1 MVKNVE
7 IPIENLKTGMVIGK
21 SIEDRLGRHLIEP
34 GTRVNKY
41 AISELMNNGVRKVI
55 IRIGQEDNKRG
66 SLSPAA
72 EYMVKQLRRSDPPT
86 VTLESKIKKRIAKGI
101 ELIYQDPENAE
112 IAKTASGITH
122 DLVEAIEKNHA
133 VALNI
138 NALKCSDEYTFK
150 HSVDVAIISMVIA
163 KEQKKSSKEI
173 YEIGMA
179 GLLHDIGKTRVPLE
193 ILNKPARLTPEE
205 FEIMKKHST
214 YSYELVAENNEIPID
229 VKIAMLQHH
238 EKMDGS
244 GYPYGATDEH
254 IHSYAKILTVSDI
267 YDALVTERPYKTGK
281 SPREAVEMLMA
292 MTNELDLSALNSFMQ
307 MMILYPVDSTVQLS
321 NGETAK
327 VVQRNP
333 DFLLRPVVVG
343 VESGN
348 VYDLKSMDCAGII
361 IL

>member
-7 IPIENLKTGMVIGK
+7 IPIEKLKPGMVIGK

-34 GTRVNKY
+34 GTLVNKY
-41 AISELMNNGVRKVI
+41 AISELRKSGVHYVT
-55 IRIGQEDNKRG
+55 IRIGQEDRKKG
-66 SLSPAA
+66 SLSAA
-72 EYMVKQLRRSDPPT
+72 AQYMVKQLRKSDPPT
-86 VTLESKIKKRIAKGI
+86 VVLEPTVKSRIAKGI
-101 ELIYQDPENAE
+101 ELIYDNPESQE
-112 IAKTASGITH
+112 IAKAASGITD
-122 DLVEAIEKNHA
+122 DLIKAIENNNA

-150 HSVDVAIISMVIA
+150 HSVDVAIIGMVIA

-173 YEIGMA
+173 FEIGMA
-179 GLLHDIGKTRVPLE
+179 GLLHDIGKTKVPQE

-205 FEIMKKHST
+205 FEVMKKHSSF
-214 YSYELVAENNEIPID
+214 SYQLVAENSEIPID

-254 IHSYAKILTVSDI
+254 IHRYAKILTVSDI
-267 YDALVTERPYKTGK
+267 YDALVTERPYKAGK

-292 MTNELDLSALNSFMQ
+292 MTNELDMNALNSFMK
-307 MMILYPVDSTVQLS
+307 MMILYPVDSIVQLS
-321 NGETAK
+321 NGESAK

-333 DFLLRPVVVG
+333 SFLLRPVVVG

-348 VYDLKSMDCAGII
+348 VYDLKSKECSGII